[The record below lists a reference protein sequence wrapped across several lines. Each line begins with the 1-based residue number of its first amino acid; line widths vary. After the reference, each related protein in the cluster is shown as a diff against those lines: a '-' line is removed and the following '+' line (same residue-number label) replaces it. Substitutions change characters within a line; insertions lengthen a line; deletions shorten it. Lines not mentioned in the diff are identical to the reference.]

1 MPSPEV
7 DEEHTPYPKP
17 YSDLPVDQD
26 PFIRGLKQRLPQDLR
41 ESFSDEQL
49 EALRGVFGARS
60 WVKHRIDLRG
70 TIRLW
75 SDRYYFAIVAG
86 RNKRNLTRP
95 QQNLSLIAKA
105 ALATV
110 FLLFSG
116 LVGLVIL
123 YLLKSALGINL
134 FPGFSLGL
142 WDWFK
147 QSL

>member
-1 MPSPEV
+1 M
-7 DEEHTPYPKP
+7 
-17 YSDLPVDQD
+17 
-26 PFIRGLKQRLPQDLR
+26 
-41 ESFSDEQL
+41 
-49 EALRGVFGARS
+49 
-60 WVKHRIDLRG
+60 
-70 TIRLW
+70 W